1 MNGYI
6 QIELAGGPV
15 GLKFAYPAIKWFM
28 EATAKN
34 RDVYFVETEK
44 SETMTDYGM
53 AKLVHCAYRNNCLL
67 KDTDPVI
74 TFEQFTEWVT
84 EQIEAGGEILA
95 QVLTTYAESAIS
107 KKVVTYAEEK
117 KSLISKL
124 SNESVLVN

>member
-6 QIELAGGPV
+6 QIELAGCPV

-34 RDVYFVETEK
+34 RDVYFVETDK
-44 SETMTDYGM
+44 GETMTDYGM
-53 AKLVHCAYRNNCLL
+53 AKLAHSAYRNNCLL
-67 KDTDPVI
+67 KDTDPVL

-84 EQIEAGGEILA
+84 EQIEASGEILA

>member
-6 QIELAGGPV
+6 QIELAGAPV

-28 EATAKN
+28 EATVKN
-34 RDVYFVETEK
+34 RDAYFVETENG
-44 SETMTDYGM
+44 ETMTDYGM
-53 AKLVHCAYRNNCLL
+53 AKLVHCAYKNNCLL
-67 KDTDPVI
+67 KEVEPVI

-84 EQIEAGGEILA
+84 AQIEAGGETLA
-95 QVLTTYAESAIS
+95 NVLTAYADSAIS

-117 KSLISKL
+117 KSLTSKL